1 MDSLEIAEPFLP
13 FPFLLIIQFL
23 RRYEKEPL
31 ILIHLSDNWILMA
44 GLKSVLSQ
52 STSVV
57 TRKTGNEYVLVP
69 ITNNIADMNSVYT
82 LNETGAFIW
91 EQIDGKR
98 CVEEIITRLINEY
111 DIDKQSAESDVFSFI
126 ENMSK
131 YLIIH

>member
-1 MDSLEIAEPFLP
+1 
-13 FPFLLIIQFL
+13 
-23 RRYEKEPL
+23 
-31 ILIHLSDNWILMA
+31 MA
-44 GLKSVLSQ
+44 GLKSILSQ
-52 STSVV
+52 STTIV

-91 EQIDGKR
+91 EQINGKR
-98 CVEEIITRLINEY
+98 NVEEIISVLIAEY
-111 DIDKQSAESDVFSFI
+111 DIDKQNAESDVFNFI